1 MSERSTEPARVL
13 TAGTPLREARAA
25 VIACHGRGA
34 SAEDILSVAGEL
46 DVPGVAYVA
55 PQAPGSAWYP
65 NRFIAPLEANEPHLS
80 RALALVGRLAGM
92 VEEQGIPAERLV
104 LLGFSQGACLA
115 LEHAIRSARRYG
127 GLVGWSGGL
136 IGPPGTT
143 WDYGGELEGT
153 PAFLGCDVLDPH
165 IPAERVEETARVL
178 EERGAEVTVRMYRG
192 LGHSVNAEEIEF
204 ARRIVRRAGGST

>member
-1 MSERSTEPARVL
+1 MAERTVPVPIL
-13 TAGTPLREARAA
+13 MTGTPLREARAA
-25 VIACHGRGA
+25 VVACHGRGA

-55 PQAPGSAWYP
+55 PQAPGSTWYP
-65 NRFIAPLEANEPHLS
+65 NGFMAPIETNEPYLS
-80 RALALVGRLAGM
+80 RALGLVGRLAGM

-115 LEHAIRSARRYG
+115 LEYAIRSARRYG

-143 WDYGGELEGT
+143 WAYGGALEGT
-153 PAFLGCDVLDPH
+153 PAFLGCDVRDPH
-165 IPAERVEETARVL
+165 IPAERVEETARML
-178 EERGAEVTVRMYRG
+178 EKRGAEVTARMYRG

-204 ARRIVRRAGGST
+204 ARQIVRRAGGST